1 MIFKTALMILTI
13 QTVLKNKADYTD
25 INCEQLALRL
35 PRFVDCPSF
44 DNIYFFRFDGK
55 ISIFC
60 RKYASFFCFLKW
72 SRFKNISRL
81 WNEKMCTRGFVKIDT
96 LMGIGRLILKSNKD
110 LYDKICVKVLEHK
123 SKGNFGSNF
132 IVLHKRRF

>member
-13 QTVLKNKADYTD
+13 QTALKNKADYTD
-25 INCEQLALRL
+25 INCVQLALRL
-35 PRFVDCPSF
+35 PRFVNCPSF
-44 DNIYFFRFDGK
+44 DIIYLYRFDGE

-60 RKYASFFCFLKW
+60 RKYAAFFCFLKRN
-72 SRFKNISRL
+72 RFQNISRL

-96 LMGIGRLILKSNKD
+96 QKGIGRLILKSNKD